1 MDMWKKLSAAKK
13 PIWLYGMGNGADK
26 ILDELTRRGISVSGV
41 FASDGF
47 VRHQQ
52 FRGFTVSSYKE
63 AVERDGDIIVL
74 LCFGSSR
81 PDVLQNIYR
90 IAGEREFYAPD
101 VAVIG
106 DGVFDI
112 EYAREHRAELERV
125 YSMLADDL
133 SRKTF
138 EECIRYRLSG
148 DIKHL
153 ANCES
158 HPDEAWQNIIQ
169 PTDSEVFVDLG
180 AFVGDTVE
188 EFLSHVGGYT
198 HIYAVEPTKKSF
210 LRLQRATEG
219 MENISLFN
227 LAVSSGENELVFN
240 THGGRNHAE
249 AASGERIAASSL
261 DNILGGKE
269 ATLVKM
275 DLEGGEMAAIIG
287 ARNTISANKPKL
299 QIACYHRTEDYF
311 DLPLKVAEIRD
322 DYRLYMRHFAGLPAW
337 DTNFYFI

>member
-1 MDMWKKLSAAKK
+1 MDMWKKLSAANK

-52 FRGFTVSSYKE
+52 FRGFTVSSYAE

-81 PDVLQNIYR
+81 DDVLQNIYR
-90 IAGEREFYAPD
+90 IADERQLYAPD

-106 DGVFDI
+106 DGIFDL
-112 EYAREHRAELERV
+112 EYAREHRAELEKV

-158 HPDEAWQNIIQ
+158 HPDEAWQNIIK
-169 PTDSEVFVDLG
+169 PIDSEVFVDLG

-188 EFLSHVGGYT
+188 EFLSHVGGYA

-210 LRLQRATEG
+210 MRLQRATEG
-219 MENISLFN
+219 MKNISLFN
-227 LAVSSGENELVFN
+227 LAVSSGENELIFN
-240 THGGRNHAE
+240 THGGRNHAN
-249 AASGERIAASSL
+249 SSHA
-261 DNILGGKE
+261 DRAHQG
-269 ATLVKM
+269 
-275 DLEGGEMAAIIG
+275 
-287 ARNTISANKPKL
+287 
-299 QIACYHRTEDYF
+299 
-311 DLPLKVAEIRD
+311 
-322 DYRLYMRHFAGLPAW
+322 
-337 DTNFYFI
+337 

>member
-1 MDMWKKLSAAKK
+1 MDMWKRLSEAKK

-52 FRGFTVSSYKE
+52 FRGFTVSSYAE

-81 PDVLQNIYR
+81 PEVLQNIYR
-90 IAGEREFYAPD
+90 IMGERELYAPD

-106 DGVFDI
+106 DGIFDL
-112 EYAREHRAELERV
+112 EYAREHRAELEKV

-133 SRKTF
+133 SKKTF

-148 DIKHL
+148 DVTHL
-153 ANCES
+153 KNCES
-158 HPDEAWQNIIQ
+158 QPDEAWQNILK
-169 PTDSEVFVDLG
+169 PTDNEVFVDLG
-180 AFVGDTVE
+180 AFIGDTVE
-188 EFLSHVGGYT
+188 EFVSQVGGYT

-210 LRLQRATEG
+210 KRLQKATEG

-227 LAVSSGENELVFN
+227 RAVSSGESELIFN

-249 AASGERIAASSL
+249 STEGERIAASSL
-261 DNILGGKE
+261 DNILNGEK

-275 DLEGGEMAAIIG
+275 DLEGGEAAAIEG
-287 ARNTISANKPKL
+287 ARNTILIHKPKL

-311 DLPLKVAEIRD
+311 ALPLKVAEIRD
-322 DYRLYMRHFAGLPAW
+322 DYRLYMRHFPGLPAW
-337 DTNFYFI
+337 DTNFYFV

>member
-1 MDMWKKLSAAKK
+1 MDMWKRLTEAKK

-26 ILDELTRRGISVSGV
+26 ILDELTRRGVSVSGV

-52 FRGFTVSSYKE
+52 FRGFTVLSYAE

-81 PDVLQNIYR
+81 SEVLQNIYR
-90 IAGEREFYAPD
+90 IAGERELYAPD

-106 DGVFDI
+106 DGIFDL
-112 EYAREHRAELERV
+112 EYAREHRAELEKV

-133 SRKTF
+133 SKKTF

-148 DIKHL
+148 DVTHL
-153 ANCES
+153 KNCES
-158 HPDEAWQNIIQ
+158 HPDEAWQNILK
-169 PTDSEVFVDLG
+169 PTETEIFVDLG

-188 EFLSHVGGYT
+188 EFVSQVGGYT

-210 LRLQRATEG
+210 TRLQKATEG
-219 MENISLFN
+219 MENVSLFN
-227 LAVSSGENELVFN
+227 LAVSSGESELIFN

-249 AASGERIAASSL
+249 STEGERIAASSL
-261 DNILGGKE
+261 DNILNGEK

-275 DLEGGEMAAIIG
+275 DLEGGEAAAIEG
-287 ARNTISANKPKL
+287 ARNTILAHKPKM

-311 DLPLKVAEIRD
+311 ALPLKVAEIRD
-322 DYRLYMRHFAGLPAW
+322 DYRLYMRHFPGLPAW
-337 DTNFYFI
+337 DTNFYFV

>member
-1 MDMWKKLSAAKK
+1 MDMWQRLSLAKK

-26 ILDELTRRGISVSGV
+26 ILDELTRRGIKVSGV

-52 FRGFTVSSYKE
+52 FRGFTVLSYSE

-90 IAGEREFYAPD
+90 IAGERELYAPD

-106 DGVFDI
+106 GGIFDT

-133 SRKTF
+133 SKKTF

-148 DIKHL
+148 DITHL
-153 ANCES
+153 KNCES
-158 HPDEAWQNIIQ
+158 SPDKAWKNIIK
-169 PTDSEVFVDLG
+169 PTDDEHFVDLG

-188 EFLSHVGGYT
+188 EFVSKVDSYA

-210 LRLQRATEG
+210 LRLKKATDG
-219 MENISLFN
+219 MKNIDLFN
-227 LAVSSGENELVFN
+227 LAISSGEGTLTFN

-249 AASGERIAASSL
+249 STSGEAIAASSL
-261 DNILGGKE
+261 DNLLDGKR
-269 ATLVKM
+269 ATLIKM
-275 DLEGGEMAAIIG
+275 DLEGGESAAIDG
-287 ARNTISANKPKL
+287 ARKTILSHKPQM

-311 DLPLKVAEIRD
+311 VLPLKVAEIRD
-322 DYRLYMRHFAGLPAW
+322 DYRLYMRHFIGLPAW